1 LGDERETVYFIE
13 EWQTAI
19 SKLSKE
25 RNMDQMNRSDS
36 LTGGKE
42 ISSYGSQSTSG
53 GSTLDTI
60 KDTVAD
66 KLHAAA
72 GAIQQ
77 KAGQNQENAVG
88 GYAGQAAG
96 WLDDAAEYVREVDP
110 HKVKSDI
117 QHQVR
122 SNPGRS
128 LLVAGA
134 AGILIGILLRR

>member
-1 LGDERETVYFIE
+1 
-13 EWQTAI
+13 
-19 SKLSKE
+19 
-25 RNMDQMNRSDS
+25 MDQMNRSDS
-36 LTGGKE
+36 LTAGKE

-53 GSTLDTI
+53 VSTLDTI
-60 KDTVAD
+60 KDTVAE
-66 KLHAAA
+66 KLHAVA

-77 KAGQNQENAVG
+77 KAGQNQENAVA

-110 HKVKSDI
+110 QKVKSDL
-117 QHQVR
+117 QKQVR

-134 AGILIGILLRR
+134 AGLLLGILLRR